1 MGAPNPSRVPR
12 VPRVLRWA
20 DRAVIAAIGAFG
32 LAVWWPTRTLPY
44 HWDSATFVVDAARDL
59 RSTGFHPLIATHSD
73 FAHPPLFVAL
83 VALAWTIFGESRVVA
98 HALVLPALPALM
110 LATYQ
115 LGCRSG
121 DRAVGACAAFL
132 LGGVAVVLEEVGQVY
147 MDLPIAALL
156 AWGLLAWVSDRRAW
170 ASALFCAAALM
181 KIPAPLT
188 VPGALALVVAATP
201 ATRKDLR
208 AYAALAAPFAVDAV
222 WLAYHAAVTGWVIWR
237 PGRSVPAP
245 HGLIDRVEV
254 LGKVC
259 QWLLLGQWR
268 WVLLVAAVVAMV
280 RPHPPGPLPRTQ
292 GRGNVIPRLS
302 LHVPAAL
309 LRGAE
314 GQGGGVLLAPLA
326 LGLLFFASVGEF
338 GLRYGIYL
346 LPPYFVACLAVVR
359 GALGPRGGVWL
370 GGGSAVLFAVFA
382 TTWHPKAELTSSYV
396 FRPDENLAY
405 LDMIKI
411 GRASARWLESKH
423 PDAEIY
429 GAGPEA
435 YELVEPW
442 QGYVTRPLKYGRCVD
457 FEPHAG
463 TEQLVIVH
471 GYHPQ
476 QPLCRRLVDATGA
489 QGLARFESNGKWLEV
504 YAVR

>member
-1 MGAPNPSRVPR
+1 
-12 VPRVLRWA
+12 
-20 DRAVIAAIGAFG
+20 VIAAIGAFG
-32 LAVWWPTRTLPY
+32 LAVWWPTRALPY

-59 RSTGFHPLIATHSD
+59 MATGFHPLIATHSD

-83 VALAWTIFGESRVVA
+83 VALAWTLFGESRVVA

-110 LATYQ
+110 LATTR
-115 LGCRSG
+115 LGCRFG

-254 LGKVC
+254 LGTVC
-259 QWLLLGQWR
+259 RWLLLGQWR
-268 WVLLVAAVVAMV
+268 WMLLVAAGAAIVSV
-280 RPHPPGPLPRTQ
+280 R
-292 GRGNVIPRLS
+292 
-302 LHVPAAL
+302 A
-309 LRGAE
+309 RGAPRSVPSD
-314 GQGGGVLLAPLA
+314 GPVLLAPLA
-326 LGLLFFASVGEF
+326 LGILFFASVGEF

-411 GRASARWLESKH
+411 GRTSAHWLESKH

-442 QGYVTRPLKYGRCVD
+442 QGYVTRPLKFERCVD